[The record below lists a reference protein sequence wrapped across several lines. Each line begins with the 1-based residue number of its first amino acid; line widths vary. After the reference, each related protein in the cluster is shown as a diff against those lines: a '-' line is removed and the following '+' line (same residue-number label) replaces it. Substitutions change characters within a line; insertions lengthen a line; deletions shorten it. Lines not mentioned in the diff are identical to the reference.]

1 MTMTKAEKTK
11 QFILEKAA
19 VLFNQ
24 NGYAGTSMDDIMKAT
39 GLSKGALYGN
49 FRSKDE
55 IAVAAFERAVAIVS
69 AEVRERTRVI
79 EHALDKLKAVVYFYK
94 ERILNPPVEGGCPI
108 QNTSVEADDAHPEL
122 RDKAREAM
130 TMWTDRIAI
139 TLQKGIEK
147 GEVRPDVDKAAF
159 AIRFIGTLEGGIMM
173 ARLYKD
179 VHYFDVMSRQL
190 IEMVDEL
197 RQHIKSPSD
206 EKE

>member
-1 MTMTKAEKTK
+1 MTKSEKTR
-11 QFILEKAA
+11 QFIVDKAA

-24 NGYAGTSMDDIMKAT
+24 SGYAGTSMDDIMKAT
-39 GLSKGALYGN
+39 NLSKGALYGN
-49 FRSKDE
+49 FKSKDE
-55 IAVAAFERAVAIVS
+55 IAVAAFDRAVAIVS
-69 AEVRERTRVI
+69 NEVRERTRVI

-122 RDKAREAM
+122 REKAIQAM
-130 TMWTDRIAI
+130 NMWTDRISR
-139 TLQKGIEK
+139 TLQNGIER

-190 IEMVDEL
+190 IEMIDEI
-197 RQHIKSPSD
+197 R
-206 EKE
+206 EK

>member
-1 MTMTKAEKTK
+1 MSLVVTGMTKSEKTR

-19 VLFNQ
+19 VLFNR

-122 RDKAREAM
+122 REKAQEAM

-147 GEVRPDVDKAAF
+147 GEVQPDVDKAAF

-173 ARLYKD
+173 ARLYND
-179 VHYFDVMSRQL
+179 VRYFDVMSRQL
-190 IEMVDEL
+190 IEMIDAISL
-197 RQHIKSPSD
+197 NSR
-206 EKE
+206 

>member
-1 MTMTKAEKTK
+1 
-11 QFILEKAA
+11 
-19 VLFNQ
+19 
-24 NGYAGTSMDDIMKAT
+24 
-39 GLSKGALYGN
+39 LYGN

-69 AEVRERTRVI
+69 AEVRERTKVI

-122 RDKAREAM
+122 REKAREAM
-130 TMWTDRIAI
+130 TIWTDRIAI

-179 VHYFDVMSRQL
+179 VRYFDVMSRQL
-190 IEMVDEL
+190 IEMIDA
-197 RQHIKSPSD
+197 IK
-206 EKE
+206 EG